1 MSCGF
6 STIFSSC
13 LVFVLLFYCECVQKL
28 NCGCLVKSTCFDDI
42 TTKWNKDD
50 ISKHLKTWIKGVVKL
65 TSFKVGEEKHFY
77 LKKTFKQTGNIVRYI
92 ANVNCSSKCT
102 LKSSFGP
109 TWRTAGE
116 ISNNQF
122 HDGFLYG
129 VEDTHGMLTGLLSIL
144 TLNQHLI
151 VMRFG
156 CLSRQERQ
164 C

>member
-1 MSCGF
+1 MLSWF
-6 STIFSSC
+6 SW
-13 LVFVLLFYCECVQKL
+13 LFVAYLTLILLCYAECSTKF
-28 NCGCLVKSTCFDDI
+28 NCGSLVKSTCTDDM
-42 TTKWNKDD
+42 TTKWNKND
-50 ISKHLKTWIKGVVKL
+50 IGKHLRTWMQGIVKL
-65 TSFKVGEEKHFY
+65 TSLKVGEEKYFF
-77 LKKTFKQTGNIVRYI
+77 LRKTVKQKSNIVRYI
-92 ANVNCSSKCT
+92 ANVDCLN
-102 LKSSFGP
+102 KSSFGP

-151 VMRFG
+151 VMRFW
-156 CLSRQERQ
+156 CFSRQERQ